1 MPILMSFIRI
11 AQNLNGINSLAYFA
25 EYFIAVMPKPN
36 FLKLFMA
43 VIY

>member
-1 MPILMSFIRI
+1 MPILMALIRI

-25 EYFIAVMPKPN
+25 EYFKAVRPMPNVP
-36 FLKLFMA
+36 KLFMA